1 MTSALQLAE
10 HPQALAEV
18 GETWAGLIKVAEAW
32 AELMQLPAPQYTWA
46 DAELNGAFWYH
57 S

>member
-32 AELMQLPAPQYTWA
+32 AELMQLPAPQYAWA
-46 DAELNGAFWYH
+46 DAELAEAGEA
-57 S
+57 